1 MRSNLFAGLPVTVSA
16 QQNETFEAVLNMP
29 GIRIER
35 IVSTGQASPPDFW
48 YCQTQSEWV
57 MILQGSAALQF
68 ENETQAQV
76 MHAGDCINIP
86 ALCKHRV
93 EWTAANEITIWLAVH
108 YGDIEDQSADEES

>member
-1 MRSNLFAGLPVTVSA
+1 MLSNLFAGLPVAASA
-16 QQNETFEAVLNMP
+16 QEIETFEALLIIP

-57 MILQGSAALQF
+57 TVLKGSAALRF
-68 ENETQAQV
+68 ENETQTRV
-76 MHAGDCINIP
+76 MHAGDCLNIP

-93 EWTAANEITIWLAVH
+93 EWTATNEITIWLAVH
-108 YGDIEDQSADEES
+108 YGDIEEKNADGES